1 MKQSKKSPPAPIA
14 KPLPSKSRQ
23 LDVVEE
29 PGVSIDR
36 VKAKLAI
43 GATIPNA
50 STALDYS
57 IGLFPDINLNECAK
71 QMNSEIRDVNGGN
84 LDSLEGMLAA
94 QAIAL
99 NAIFNNF
106 AKRAAHADVMPKL
119 EAYMRLALKAQ
130 SQCRTTVEA
139 IAEIKYPKTATF
151 IRQANIAGQQQ
162 VNNNAAAADT
172 QTNTHGRARTKNIT
186 PTNELLTKAP
196 YAAMDT
202 GGTRAPVGTHPS
214 METVGAVHRAKD

>member
-1 MKQSKKSPPAPIA
+1 MKQTQKSQPAPIA
-14 KPLPSKSRQ
+14 KPLPAKSRQ

-29 PGVSIDR
+29 PGMSMDR

-57 IGLFPDINLNECAK
+57 ISLFPDINLNECAK

-106 AKRAAHADVMPKL
+106 AKRAAHADMMPKL

-162 VNNNAAAADT
+162 VNNNAAADT
-172 QTNTHGRARTKNIT
+172 QTNTRGRARTKNIT
-186 PTNELLTKAP
+186 PTNELLTEAP

-202 GGTRAPVGTHPS
+202 RGTRAPVSTHPS
-214 METVGAVHRAKD
+214 METVGALHRAKN

>member
-1 MKQSKKSPPAPIA
+1 MKHSKQTPPAPVA
-14 KPLPSKSRQ
+14 KATAARSRQ

-29 PGVSIDR
+29 PGVSMER
-36 VKAKLAI
+36 VKAKLAL

-57 IGLFPDINLNECAK
+57 SGLFPDINLNECAK

-106 AKRAAHADVMPKL
+106 AKRAAHADMMPKL

-139 IAEIKYPKTATF
+139 IAEIKYPKTATV

-162 VNNNAAAADT
+162 VNNNAAADT
-172 QTNTHGRARTKNIT
+172 QTNTRGRARTKNIT
-186 PTNELLTKAP
+186 PTNELLTEAP

-202 GGTRAPVGTHPS
+202 RGTRAPVSTHPS
-214 METVGAVHRAKD
+214 METVGALHRAKN

>member
-1 MKQSKKSPPAPIA
+1 MR
-14 KPLPSKSRQ
+14 LPKELKGKLPTKAESNNSRQ

-29 PGVSIDR
+29 PGMSMDR

-57 IGLFPDINLNECAK
+57 ISLFPDINLNECAK

-106 AKRAAHADVMPKL
+106 AKRAAHADMMPKL
-119 EAYMRLALKAQ
+119 EAYMRMALKAQ

-162 VNNNAAAADT
+162 VNNNAADT
-172 QTNTHGRARTKNIT
+172 QTNTRRRARTQNIT
-186 PTNELLTKAP
+186 PTNEVLTEAP
-196 YAAMDT
+196 YATLDAR
-202 GGTRAPVGTHPS
+202 GTSATIGINPQL
-214 METVGAVHRAKD
+214 EAVGAVHGAKN

>member
-1 MKQSKKSPPAPIA
+1 MTHSKTQQPVPMA
-14 KPLPSKSRQ
+14 KATANRSRQ

-29 PGVSIDR
+29 PGVSMER
-36 VKAKLAI
+36 VKAKLAL

-57 IGLFPDINLNECAK
+57 NSLFPDINLNECAK
-71 QMNSEIRDVNGGN
+71 QMNSEIWDVNGGN
-84 LDSLEGMLAA
+84 LDGLEGMLAA

-151 IRQANIAGQQQ
+151 IRQANIAAQQQ
-162 VNNNAAAADT
+162 VNNNTASDT
-172 QTNTHGRARTKNIT
+172 QTNTRGRARTKNIT
-186 PTNELLTKAP
+186 PTNELLTEAR

-202 GGTRAPVGTHPS
+202 RGTRAPIGTYPS
-214 METVGAVHRAKD
+214 METLGAVHRAKV

>member
-1 MKQSKKSPPAPIA
+1 M
-14 KPLPSKSRQ
+14 
-23 LDVVEE
+23 E
-29 PGVSIDR
+29 R
-36 VKAKLAI
+36 VKAKLAL

-57 IGLFPDINLNECAK
+57 SGLFPDINLNECAK

-84 LDSLEGMLAA
+84 LDGLEGMLAA
-94 QAIAL
+94 QTIAL

-139 IAEIKYPKTATF
+139 IAEMKYPKTATF

-162 VNNNAAAADT
+162 VNNTATDT
-172 QTNTHGRARTKNIT
+172 QTNTRGRARTKNIT
-186 PTNELLTKAP
+186 PTNELLTEAP
-196 YAAMDT
+196 YASMDT
-202 GGTRAPVGTHPS
+202 RGTRATVGTNPQL
-214 METVGAVHRAKD
+214 EAVGAVHRAEN

>member
-1 MKQSKKSPPAPIA
+1 MA
-14 KPLPSKSRQ
+14 KATANRSRQ

-29 PGVSIDR
+29 PGVSMER
-36 VKAKLAI
+36 VKAKLAL

-57 IGLFPDINLNECAK
+57 SGLFPDINLNECAK

-84 LDSLEGMLAA
+84 LDGLEGMLAA

-162 VNNNAAAADT
+162 VNNTAADT
-172 QTNTHGRARTKNIT
+172 QTNTRGRARTKNIT
-186 PTNELLTKAP
+186 PTNKLLTEAP
-196 YAAMDT
+196 YAAMDI
-202 GGTRAPVGTHPS
+202 GGTRAPVNAHPP
-214 METVGAVHRAKD
+214 METLGAVHRAKN